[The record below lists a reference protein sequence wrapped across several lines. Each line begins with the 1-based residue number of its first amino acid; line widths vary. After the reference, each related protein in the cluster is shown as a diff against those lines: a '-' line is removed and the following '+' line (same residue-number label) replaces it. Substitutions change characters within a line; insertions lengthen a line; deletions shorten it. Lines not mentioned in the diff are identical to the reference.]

1 MYATH
6 IARAHPDRLAIL
18 MAESG
23 TRVTYGEYEA
33 EANRLAHLLRGSGL
47 RFGDHVAMLMEN
59 NPRLLESEAA
69 AERSGLYYT
78 CINHYLSADE
88 AAYIIN
94 DSAAR
99 IVVTSA
105 AKLDLA
111 RQLPARCPGVERWL
125 MADADDPPAPF
136 ESYDR
141 AVADQP
147 AGPIADE
154 QQGTAMLY
162 SSGTTGRP
170 KGIYHPLAVAH
181 PAEEPLGS
189 RIQSKRWGLDES
201 SVYLSPAPLYHSAP
215 QGSVSMMLRAGGTS
229 VIMESFDAERYLD
242 LVAEHRIT
250 HSQLVPTMFSRLLKL
265 PEERRRRADVS
276 SLRTVILASAPC
288 PPQVKRQMIE
298 WWGPIILE
306 FYAAS
311 EGIGYTFCTSP
322 EWLAHPGTVGRAAM
336 GELLIRA
343 EDGRLCPP
351 GVTGTVWFKG
361 PAGFQYFND
370 PAKTAATRDPELGAS
385 SVGDIGYLDD
395 EGYLYLTDRES
406 FMIISGGVNIYPQ
419 ETENLLI
426 THDKVYD
433 AAVIGVPDEDFGE
446 AVKAVVQLA
455 EGVEP
460 GPETEAELIAFCRAS
475 IAHYKCPRSVD
486 FVRELPRLPTGK
498 LYKRKLKDEYWSG
511 RKTLIQ

>member
-1 MYATH
+1 MYAAH
-6 IARAHPDRLAIL
+6 IAQDRPDRVAII
-18 MAESG
+18 MAEAG
-23 TRVTYGEYEA
+23 TRITYGEYES
-33 EANRLAHLLRGSGL
+33 EANRLAHLFRRSGL

-78 CINHYLSADE
+78 CINHYLSPDE

-94 DSAAR
+94 DSSAR

-105 AKLDLA
+105 AKLDLV
-111 RQLPARCPGVERWL
+111 RQLPERCPRVERWL
-125 MADADDPPAPF
+125 MADCADPPAPF
-136 ESYDR
+136 ESYDG
-141 AVADQP
+141 AVAGLPPD
-147 AGPIADE
+147 PIPDE
-154 QQGTAMLY
+154 QLGMAMLY

-170 KGIYHPLAVAH
+170 KGIYHALAVAH
-181 PAEEPLGS
+181 PSEEPLGS
-189 RIQSKRWGLDES
+189 RIQSQRWGLDGS

-215 QGSVSMMLRAGGTS
+215 QGSVSMTLRAGGTA
-229 VIMESFDAERYLD
+229 VVMESFDAERYLD
-242 LVAEHRIT
+242 LVAAHRVT

-288 PPQVKRQMIE
+288 PPQVKRQMID

-311 EGIGYTFCTSP
+311 EGIGYTFCTSR
-322 EWLAHPGTVGRAAM
+322 EWLDHPGTVGRAAS

-343 EDGRLCPP
+343 EDGSLCPP
-351 GVTGTVWFKG
+351 GVTGTVWFRG

-370 PAKTAATRDPELGAS
+370 PGKTAATRDVELGAS

-395 EGYLYLTDRES
+395 EAYLYLTDRES

-426 THDKVYD
+426 THEKVYD
-433 AAVIGVPDEDFGE
+433 AAVIGVPDDDLGE
-446 AVKAVVQLA
+446 LVKAVVQLA
-455 EGVEP
+455 PGVDA
-460 GPETEAELIAFCRAS
+460 GPATAAELIAFCRAS

-486 FVRELPRLPTGK
+486 FVTELPRLPTGK
-498 LYKRKLKDEYWSG
+498 LYKRKLKDQYWAG
-511 RKTLIQ
+511 RESLIQ